1 MYIVGHGLHVEG
13 LAVSQQLRFEV
24 GRGFDAALL
33 GEVGVAGR
41 DLVTEQEHSIIKV
54 AALVTDAVED
64 GVELLGQEQV
74 WGVV

>member
-1 MYIVGHGLHVEG
+1 
-13 LAVSQQLRFEV
+13 
-24 GRGFDAALL
+24 L